1 MTSPRNPSRRKGA
14 TDSSTPS
21 AAASPSASSATGAAG
36 LTHVD
41 PVSGTIRMVDVGGK
55 ERTERRAVAEGTISM
70 APGTFRL
77 LMEGRGAKGDPIA
90 AARIAGILAS
100 KRTADLIPL
109 CHSIALT
116 QTLVDIDP
124 DPRNFLVRVR
134 AETRARDR
142 TGVEMEALVAVSVAL
157 LTLYDMLKAVDR
169 GMVLGDICLLEKEGG
184 RSGHWR
190 RASSAPPDAAGESSV
205 VEG

>member
-1 MTSPRNPSRRKGA
+1 MTSPRKPSLRKGA
-14 TDSSTPS
+14 TDSRAPS
-21 AAASPSASSATGAAG
+21 APASPSATSTPGAG

-55 ERTERRAVAEGTISM
+55 EATERRAVAEGTISM
-70 APGTFRL
+70 APNTFRL
-77 LMEGRGAKGDPIA
+77 LMEGRGAKGDPIS
-90 AARIAGILAS
+90 AARIAGIMAS

-109 CHSIALT
+109 CHAIALT
-116 QTLVDIDP
+116 QTVVDIEP
-124 DPRNFLVRVR
+124 DPRNYLVRVR
-134 AETRARDR
+134 AETRTRDR
-142 TGVEMEALVAVSVAL
+142 TGVEMEALVAVSIAL

-190 RASSAPPDAAGESSV
+190 RASSAPPDAAGESSI